1 MTSTVS
7 ASLTTLGRVAATW
20 RALAGTWER
29 MAIYMPLLLMGLLA
43 LGTYWLARNSTS
55 FSAPQTAR
63 EVRHEIDYFMKKFS
77 VKTFDEA
84 GRLKTEIFGDEGRHF
99 ADTDILE
106 IDQARVRSLRPDG
119 GITVATG
126 NRAYTNGDASEVQL
140 TGNAR
145 VVRDAWRDA
154 SGRAFP
160 RLEFRG
166 EFLHAFLNEERVTS
180 HKPVVLIRGL
190 DQFTGDTFDYDNL
203 GQVANMKGRV
213 RGVMMPRLAPS
224 APSAPSAATP
234 GVAKQPTAPDK
245 PLAP

>member
-1 MTSTVS
+1 MATVATHPRAS
-7 ASLTTLGRVAATW
+7 ARIKAAW
-20 RALAGTWER
+20 RQLVGAWDRT
-29 MAIYMPLLLMGLLA
+29 AIYMPLLMMGVLA
-43 LGTYWLARNSTS
+43 LGTYWLARNNPG
-55 FSAPQTAR
+55 FSAPETAK

-77 VKTFDEA
+77 VRTFDET
-84 GRLKTEIFGDEGRHF
+84 GRLKSEIFGDEGRHF
-99 ADTDILE
+99 PDTDILE

-119 GITVATG
+119 SVTVATG

-145 VVRDAWRDA
+145 VLREARRDA
-154 SGRAFP
+154 SGKEFP

-180 HKPVVLIRGL
+180 HKPVVLTRGL

-203 GQVANMKGRV
+203 GQVANLKGRV
-213 RGVMMPRLAPS
+213 RGVLVPRA
-224 APSAPSAATP
+224 APSAAIPESPKKPAAT
-234 GVAKQPTAPDK
+234 DK

>member
-1 MTSTVS
+1 MTAMVATPPQVF
-7 ASLTTLGRVAATW
+7 GRLKAAW
-20 RALAGTWER
+20 RTLAGVWDR
-29 MAIYMPLLLMGLLA
+29 MAMYMPLVMMGLLA
-43 LGTYWLARNSTS
+43 LGTYWLARNNPG
-55 FSAPQTAR
+55 FSAPEAAP

-77 VKTFDEA
+77 VKTFDEN
-84 GRLKTEIFGDEGRHF
+84 GRLKSEIFGDEGRHF
-99 ADTDILE
+99 PDTDILE
-106 IDQARVRSLRPDG
+106 IDQARIRSLRPDG
-119 GITVATG
+119 SITVATG

-154 SGRAFP
+154 SGKEFP

-180 HKPVVLIRGL
+180 HKPVVLTRGL

-203 GQVANMKGRV
+203 GQVANLKGRV
-213 RGVMMPRLAPS
+213 RGVLMPRSAQPAAP
-224 APSAPSAATP
+224 P
-234 GVAKQPTAPDK
+234 GLPKQPAVNGK

>member
-1 MTSTVS
+1 MTAT
-7 ASLTTLGRVAATW
+7 VAASPQAVTRLKTVW
-20 RALAGTWER
+20 RKVAGVWDR
-29 MAIYMPLLLMGLLA
+29 MAMYMPLLMMGLLA
-43 LGTYWLARNSTS
+43 LGTYWLARNNPG
-55 FSAPQTAR
+55 FSAPEASK

-77 VKTFDEA
+77 VKTFDET
-84 GRLKTEIFGDEGRHF
+84 GRLKSEIFGDEGRHF
-99 ADTDILE
+99 PDTDVLE
-106 IDQARVRSLRPDG
+106 IDQARIRSLRPDG

-140 TGNAR
+140 TGNAL

-154 SGRAFP
+154 SGKDFP

-203 GQVANMKGRV
+203 GQVANLKGRV
-213 RGVMMPRLAPS
+213 RGVLMPGSAQAPA
-224 APSAPSAATP
+224 APELPKTP
-234 GVAKQPTAPDK
+234 AVPDK
-245 PLAP
+245 PAVPSQ

>member
-1 MTSTVS
+1 MTAT
-7 ASLTTLGRVAATW
+7 VAAQPNAVGRLRAAW
-20 RALAGTWER
+20 RTLAGAWDR
-29 MAIYMPLLLMGLLA
+29 MAIYMPLVMMGLLA
-43 LGTYWLARNSTS
+43 LGTYWLVRNNPG
-55 FSAPQTAR
+55 FSAPEAAK

-77 VKTFDEA
+77 VKTFDET
-84 GRLKTEIFGDEGRHF
+84 GRLKSEIFGDEGRHF
-99 ADTDILE
+99 PDTDILE
-106 IDQARVRSLRPDG
+106 IDQARIRSLRPDG
-119 GITVATG
+119 SITVATG

-154 SGRAFP
+154 SGKEFP

-180 HKPVVLIRGL
+180 HKPVILIRGL

-203 GQVANMKGRV
+203 GQVANLKGRV
-213 RGVMMPRLAPS
+213 RGVLMPRSAQGAAAPGL
-224 APSAPSAATP
+224 P
-234 GVAKQPTAPDK
+234 KQPAVTGK